1 MALILMIAAGILL
14 AFLLLP
20 LLGPI
25 VMIALSVGVVA
36 LLVYCAVMS
45 IGAGLAAVELMKDLS
60 KQVKSAQ
67 EHSFRR
73 KIRAAP
79 EYQLALAD
87 VEELLTLTGLRRSP
101 AGLWYRYIFQ
111 ERLKNCSCTGIFR
124 VEDNLNRLHLNR
136 YLEKAR
142 TQGGG
147 SPESMAR
154 IDGLCQEILACHDQ
168 LCQQK
173 PRKQQNI

>member
-20 LLGPI
+20 LLGPM

-36 LLVYCAVMS
+36 LLIYCAVMS
-45 IGAGLAAVELMKDLS
+45 IGAGLAAVELVKDLS

-73 KIRAAP
+73 RIRAAP

-87 VEELLTLTGLRRSP
+87 VEELLTRTGLRRSP

-111 ERLKNCSCTGIFR
+111 ERLKNCGCTGTFR
-124 VEDNLNRLHLNR
+124 VEDSLNRLHLSR
-136 YLEKAR
+136 YLEKAQAR
-142 TQGGG
+142 GGG
-147 SPESMAR
+147 DPENTAR
-154 IDGLCQEILACHDQ
+154 IDGLCQEILECHDQ
-168 LCQQK
+168 LCREK
-173 PRKQQNI
+173 TNK